1 VEIYQEFGFDAAHRF
16 PGTPEGHRYHGVHG
30 HSFTARVVV
39 AGTPDARTG
48 FVADL
53 GELERACAGLRESLD
68 HRFLNEV
75 GGLEVPS
82 LEHIA
87 MWIWAKLEPAFPGLV
102 RVEVRRD
109 SVRHGAVYT
118 GPGRSP

>member
-1 VEIYQEFGFDAAHRF
+1 MEIYQEFGFDAAHRF
-16 PGTPEGHRYHGVHG
+16 PGAPPGHRYHGVHG

-39 AGTPDARTG
+39 AGAPDARTG

-53 GELERACAGLRESLD
+53 GELERACARLRESLD

-75 GGLEVPS
+75 AGLEVPS

-87 MWIWAKLEPAFPGLV
+87 MWIWEKLAPAFPGLC

-118 GPGRSP
+118 GP